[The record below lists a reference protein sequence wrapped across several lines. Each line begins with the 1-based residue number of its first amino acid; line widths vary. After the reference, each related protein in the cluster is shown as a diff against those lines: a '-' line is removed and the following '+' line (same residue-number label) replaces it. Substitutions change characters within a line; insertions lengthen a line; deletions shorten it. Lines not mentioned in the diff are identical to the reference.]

1 MVILH
6 THLMLSDAR
15 FSAPIVVAS
24 PMQFQHVQIMIMV
37 VVVGNGQTVLNVIAG
52 HRPGE
57 SDKLEVLCVVMVFAV
72 LTSLH

>member
-6 THLMLSDAR
+6 THLILSNTR

-24 PMQFQHVQIMIMV
+24 PMQFQHVHVMIV
-37 VVVGNGQTVLNVIAG
+37 LFVVGNGQSVFKKIAD
-52 HRPGE
+52 HQPGE

-72 LTSLH
+72 LTSLY